1 MCAQMKLYKVE
12 ILVASCL
19 RLISQLMFL
28 HEENGEGYLVATCS
42 LEATASLNVATSFF
56 LVNGLFSYFVTFLKI
71 HYFARVRHLTQFE
84 PLHVKEQ
91 STDNLCAV

>member
-12 ILVASCL
+12 KLVASCL
-19 RLISQLMFL
+19 RLINQLIFL
-28 HEENGEGYLVATCS
+28 HEEMVFLLASCS
-42 LEATASLNVATSFF
+42 LEAAASLDVATSFF

-84 PLHVKEQ
+84 LLHVKEQ

>member
-19 RLISQLMFL
+19 RLINQLIFL

-42 LEATASLNVATSFF
+42 LEAAASLDVATSFSKWDVF
-56 LVNGLFSYFVTFLKI
+56 VLCDVPKNLLFCY
-71 HYFARVRHLTQFE
+71 
-84 PLHVKEQ
+84 
-91 STDNLCAV
+91 